1 MQLGMIG
8 LGRMG
13 ANMTRRLLEHG
24 HEVVAYDRNPAMV
37 EAEAAEG
44 ARGAAD
50 LEDLVA
56 KLAPPRAAWVMVPSG
71 EPTRSTVEQ
80 LGRLL
85 EPGDTIVDGGNS
97 NYREAQRAGE
107 RLRERGVAMV
117 DAGVSGG
124 VWGLKNGYCLMVGG
138 DPEAVSRLEPV
149 FTALAPPDGWAHV
162 GPSGAGHYSKMIHNG
177 IEYGMMQAIAEGF
190 DILRNANK
198 ASLPEGRRYDF
209 DLAEGFALLDA
220 AAELELDLHQLAAL
234 WNHGSVVRSWLL
246 ELAELALA
254 EPEEFNHIR
263 GFVEDSGEG
272 RWTVQEAVERAVSA
286 PAITASLFARFS
298 SRDDERFG
306 ARIVAALRNQ
316 FGGHEFFTEAAAA
329 EEAKAPRHDAE
340 GVITDDTSA
349 TGG

>member
-177 IEYGMMQAIAEGF
+177 IEYGMLQ
-190 DILRNANK
+190 
-198 ASLPEGRRYDF
+198 SY
-209 DLAEGFALLDA
+209 AEGFALLDA